1 MCFLKQLCAIC
12 FAVSLCL
19 GVHVSADSRIDS
31 IRHELPRMNDEQR
44 LLALSNIAR
53 IAHSGDDMDT
63 EVKCVHDYL
72 AEARRQNAVDAEGD
86 ASLSL
91 LYCFDNYERPDSIMH
106 YLPEFL
112 ERMKAIGAMDYFYN
126 CWDAAIEHYIFHDKP
141 ESAIREARKMY
152 DDAKKAG
159 SNYGLGVAAFDIG
172 LISQCSGRAEE
183 AAKSFDESI
192 RALSKEG
199 DITILLSAYNH
210 LASSLDALGQY
221 DRLYDMAV
229 EWKGVLDDYREKAIA
244 QGYMPE
250 QGGKRLY
257 NSLAFC
263 VAEMGKGNLDHA
275 GEYLAQAQEYARG
288 RSASAQYRL
297 MQIEG
302 RYYAATGQYDRAVDI
317 DRKNLALLEEVGD
330 SVSVAT
336 VKAHLGE
343 VLFNAGR
350 FEESAEM
357 YRELMELKNKIN
369 DEELAHRLDELR
381 TVYEVDVLT
390 TQARAA
396 NVKLLY
402 SIIILSLL
410 VIGIGILIVYQH
422 RLKQKNRALYHSI
435 RAVNEVKSREKL
447 SSRSSDESLMEEPVD
462 RDEVIY
468 RKVCSLMDSEHLF
481 KDPLL
486 NRESLS
492 KAIGSNTRYLSNAI
506 KLYSGMTIND
516 YINDYRLSYAAAL
529 LAANPEMSIGEVET
543 ESGFNSRTT
552 FSRLFKNKYG
562 MSPSEYKRIAQEQ
575 FLRGC

>member
-1 MCFLKQLCAIC
+1 MCSLKQLC
-12 FAVSLCL
+12 VLCVVL
-19 GVHVSADSRIDS
+19 ILCVGSHVSADPRIDS
-31 IRHELPRMNDEQR
+31 IRHELPRLNDDQR

-63 EVKCVHDYL
+63 EVGCIHDYL
-72 AEARRQNAVDAEGD
+72 NEARRLNAVDAEGD

-112 ERMKAIGAMDYFYN
+112 ERMKTIGAMDYYYN

-152 DDAKKAG
+152 DEAKKAG

-183 AAKSFDESI
+183 AAKSFEESI
-192 RALSKEG
+192 QALSKEG

-244 QGYMPE
+244 KGYMPE

-263 VAEMGKGNLDHA
+263 VAEMGRGDMDRA
-275 GEYLAQAQEYARG
+275 GEYLAQAQEYAKG
-288 RSASAQYRL
+288 RSASSQYRL

-302 RYYAATGQYDRAVDI
+302 RYYAAAGQYDRAIDI

-336 VKAHLGE
+336 IKAHLSE

-357 YRELMELKNKIN
+357 YRELLVLKNKIN

-390 TQARAA
+390 SQAHAA
-396 NVKLLY
+396 NVRLLY
-402 SIIILSLL
+402 SIVILSLL
-410 VIGIGILIVYQH
+410 AIVIGILIVYQH

-435 RAVNEVKSREKL
+435 LAINEAKFREKQ
-447 SSRSSDESLMEEPVD
+447 SSKSPEESPMEEPAD
-462 RDEVIY
+462 RDEAIY
-468 RKVCSLMDSEHLF
+468 RKVCSLMDSEHIF
-481 KDPLL
+481 KDPSL

-516 YINDYRLSYAAAL
+516 YINDYRLSYAAVL
-529 LAANPEMSIGEVET
+529 LSVNPQMSIGDVET
-543 ESGFNSRTT
+543 ESGFSSRTT

-562 MSPSEYKRIAQEQ
+562 MSPSEYKRIAREQ
-575 FLRGC
+575 CTNC